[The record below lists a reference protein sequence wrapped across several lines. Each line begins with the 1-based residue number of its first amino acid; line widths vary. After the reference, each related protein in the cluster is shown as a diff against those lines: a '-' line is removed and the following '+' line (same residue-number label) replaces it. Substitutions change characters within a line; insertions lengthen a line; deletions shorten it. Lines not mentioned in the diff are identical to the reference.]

1 MIAIPKSV
9 EEILHRLHTAGHQG
23 YCVGGCV
30 RDRLLG
36 REPKDYDITTSAKP
50 EEVMALFAPHAIPTG
65 LQHGTVT
72 VVSEGERVEVTTFR
86 QDGAYTDHRRPDAV
100 TFTASLTEDLSRRDF
115 TINAMAMDLDGQVTD
130 PFGGKADLHRG
141 MLRCVGAPAARF
153 QEDALRIM
161 RALRFAAELS
171 LTVEDG
177 TAAALRRQRE
187 LLKEISVERIL
198 TELNKLLCAPAVE
211 KVLLTY
217 PEVIGVVLPEIL
229 PAVGFD
235 QHNRH
240 HCYDVYEHSVRAMAA
255 LPPEPMLRWTMF
267 LHDLGKPETFSL
279 DEAGV
284 GHFYGHGR
292 RSAELAHTICRRL
305 RMDRRSSETIEE
317 LVRLHDTEIPLT
329 ERGVRRMLRR
339 VGEEQLRRLIAVKR
353 GDNLAQHPDYRG
365 RQETLSQLE
374 TLLNM
379 VLSADACFSL
389 KQLAV
394 KGGDLTAIGI
404 TGPDIGRTLVR
415 LLDEVVEEHLPNDRG
430 ALMAYAEEIRDEERR
445 ERG

>member
-9 EEILHRLHTAGHQG
+9 EEILHRLRTAGHQG

-30 RDRLLG
+30 RDWLLG

-86 QDGAYTDHRRPDAV
+86 RDGAYTDHRRPDAV
-100 TFTASLTEDLSRRDF
+100 AFTASLTEDLSRRDF
-115 TINAMAMDLDGQVTD
+115 TINAMAMDLERQVTD
-130 PFGGKADLHRG
+130 PFSGTVDLHRG
-141 MLRCVGAPAARF
+141 MLRCVGDPVARF

-177 TAAALRRQRE
+177 TAAALRKQRE
-187 LLKEISVERIL
+187 LLKEIAVERIL
-198 TELNKLLCAPAVE
+198 TELNKLLCAPAAE
-211 KVLLTY
+211 KVLLAY

-255 LPPEPMLRWTMF
+255 LPPEPALRWTMF
-267 LHDLGKPETFSL
+267 LHDLGKPETFSI
-279 DEAGV
+279 DGAGV

-292 RSAELAHTICRRL
+292 RSAELAHIICRRL

-404 TGPDIGRTLVR
+404 IGPDIGRTLAR

-430 ALMAYAEEIRDEERR
+430 ALLAYAEEMRDKERR
-445 ERG
+445 NRR